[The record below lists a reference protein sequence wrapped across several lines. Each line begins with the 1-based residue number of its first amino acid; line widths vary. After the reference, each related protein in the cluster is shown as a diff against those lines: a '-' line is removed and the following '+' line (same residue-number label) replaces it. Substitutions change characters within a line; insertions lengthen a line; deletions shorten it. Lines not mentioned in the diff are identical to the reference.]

1 MPPRAIVADHAVLLL
16 AALALDALLGSAAL
30 WRFAPHPVALLGRAI
45 AGLDHALNRTP
56 QIAGASRIHGAIM
69 VALLAGAALA
79 AGAGL
84 SVALRHLPWGSLAE
98 ALIVAV
104 LLAQRSLFDHVR
116 AVAAALRTGGLDAG
130 RAAVAH
136 IVGRDPESLDEAGV
150 ARAAIE
156 SLAENFSDG
165 VVAPAFWYL
174 LLGLPGL
181 FAYKTVN
188 TLDSMIGH
196 RSPRHRHFGWAA
208 ARLDDLLNL
217 LPARLSG
224 VLLAAAALV
233 TPGASAGKALRTMR
247 RDAKKHRSPNA
258 GWPEAAAAGA
268 LGLRLAGPRRYDGLV
283 VEDAWLGAG
292 REEATPADITAALW
306 LYVAACV
313 VTALLVL
320 GAALAP

>member
-1 MPPRAIVADHAVLLL
+1 MPVRAIVADHALLLL

-45 AGLDHALNRTP
+45 AGLDRTLNRTP
-56 QIAGASRIHGAIM
+56 GASRASRVRGAIV
-69 VALLAGAALA
+69 VALLLGAALA

-104 LLAQRSLFDHVR
+104 LLAQRSLFEHVR
-116 AVAAALRTGGLDAG
+116 AVAAALRTGGLVSG

-181 FAYKTVN
+181 FAYKTAN

-196 RSPRHRHFGWAA
+196 RSPRHMHFGWAA

-224 VLLAAAALV
+224 LLLVAAGAA
-233 TPGASAGKALRTMR
+233 PGASASAAFRTML
-247 RDAKKHRSPNA
+247 RDAKRHRSPNA

-292 REEATPADITAALW
+292 RAEATPADIAAALR
-306 LYVAACV
+306 LYVAACLIA
-313 VTALLVL
+313 ALLIL
-320 GAALAP
+320 GAALAL